1 MELGVVRFSNLGIRL
16 TKGRQA
22 MDGKVIPFD
31 PTHSAQ
37 SVQFVSRLFTGK

>member
-1 MELGVVRFSNLGIRL
+1 MELGVVRFSSLGSGL

-31 PTHSAQ
+31 PHTFCPIGA
-37 SVQFVSRLFTGK
+37 VR